1 MTGQTKA
8 GYALAALW
16 VGGMGGL
23 VYTTTPD
30 GAQTSAPVSQD
41 DATFM
46 PAAGSTRTVADVP
59 VQARPAAARQPVDFI
74 VRFDDKIEA
83 IDRCLNLRPNQLPDA
98 QRVFSDWASDKE
110 ALNGMTL
117 KKVKFSGEFILSWDA
132 GSDAHP
138 ARAAIDDKLAKIR
151 SLSSVRY
158 ADPDYTFQPEG
169 AR

>member
-30 GAQTSAPVSQD
+30 ATPTSAPVSQD

-46 PAAGSTRTVADVP
+46 PAAGSTRTVADVSL
-59 VQARPAAARQPVDFI
+59 QASPATATQSVDFI

-83 IDRCLNLRPNQLPDA
+83 IDHCLNLRPNQLPDA
-98 QRVFSDWASDKE
+98 QRVFRSWAEDKD
-110 ALNGMTL
+110 ALDGMTL
-117 KKVKFSGEFILSWDA
+117 KKVKFSGEFILTWDPGP
-132 GSDAHP
+132 GSG
-138 ARAAIDDKLAKIR
+138 RAAIDDKLAKIR